1 MYRLLGCT
9 VTYHQEPSL
18 QHKEH
23 QIMPKRKAEQPVKN
37 KTSQLNQAHNHY
49 IFFVREEKTK

>member
-1 MYRLLGCT
+1 MYRLLGST

-37 KTSQLNQAHNHY
+37 KTSQLNQAHNH